1 MPKGGIRKMKKIVA
15 FCLIFAIIGSFLTI
29 FPSADS
35 PIGITAKSAVLI
47 DADSGS
53 ILYEKNAHEQ
63 MGMASTTKIMTALTV
78 LWLCSADSVVKIS
91 REAVGIEGSSV
102 YLCEGEELT
111 VEQLLY
117 ALLLSSA
124 NDAAVAL
131 AIHSAG
137 SVDRFAEKMNQY
149 ADALGIEDTHFTNP
163 HGLYDDEHY
172 TTAYSLALI
181 AREAMKNELL
191 RRIFSTYKATIPFC
205 GEPDR
210 RLLVN
215 HNKLLRSY
223 DGAIGVKTG
232 FTKKTGRTLVSAAE
246 RDGLT
251 LIAVTLNAPDDW
263 KDHTSMLDYGF
274 ENYERRVLYDAY
286 EYELY
291 MPVVGS
297 DTEYVRLTNSLPLAL
312 TLKKGDLSASVRVL
326 SSYRFLFAPCNE
338 GKELGTL
345 ELSANGNTVSSPI
358 VTTEE
363 ICAPSRQKHFPYK
376 LFKKD

>member
-1 MPKGGIRKMKKIVA
+1 MKKIVA
-15 FCLIFAIIGSFLTI
+15 FCLIFAITMGLFTV
-29 FPSADS
+29 FPSADAS
-35 PIGITAKSAVLI
+35 LSVSAKGAVLI

-53 ILYEKNAHEQ
+53 ILYEKNAREP

-78 LWLCSADSVVKIS
+78 LWLCAADSVVTIPKD
-91 REAVGIEGSSV
+91 AVGIEGSSV
-102 YLCEGEELT
+102 YLCEGEQLT

-137 SVDRFAEKMNQY
+137 SVESFCAQMNKY
-149 ADALGIEDTHFTNP
+149 ADSLGIEDTNFTNP
-163 HGLYDDEHY
+163 HGLYDDDHY
-172 TTAYSLALI
+172 TTALSLALI

-191 RRIFSTYKATIPFC
+191 RKIFSTHKATIPFN
-205 GEPDR
+205 GTPDR

-215 HNKLLRSY
+215 HNKLLRTY

-263 KDHTSMLDYGF
+263 QDHTAMLNYGF
-274 ENYERRVLYDAY
+274 ENYERRVIYEAGEY
-286 EYELY
+286 EYY
-291 MPVVGS
+291 MPVVGT
-297 DTEYVRLTNSLPLAL
+297 DAKYARLTNSEPL
-312 TLKKGDLSASVRVL
+312 TLTAKKGETSVSERVR
-326 SSYRFLFAPCNE
+326 SSYRFTYAPCAK
-338 GKELGTL
+338 GAVLGSI
-345 ELSANGNTVSSPI
+345 ELSMDGRTASSPL
-358 VTTEE
+358 VTGEE
-363 ICAPSRQKHFPYK
+363 ICKPKKEKSFWDK

>member
-1 MPKGGIRKMKKIVA
+1 MKKIVA

-29 FPSADS
+29 FPNADAPFGVS
-35 PIGITAKSAVLI
+35 AKSAVLI
-47 DADSGS
+47 DAQSGRV
-53 ILYEKNAHEQ
+53 LYEKNAHEC

-78 LWLCSADSVVKIS
+78 LWLCSADSVVTVPK
-91 REAVGIEGSSV
+91 EAVGIEGSSV

-137 SVDRFAEKMNQY
+137 SVDHFSEKMNQY
-149 ADALGIEDTHFTNP
+149 AEALGIENTHFTNP
-163 HGLYDDEHY
+163 HGLYDDDHY
-172 TTAYSLALI
+172 TTALSLALI

-191 RRIFSTYKATIPFC
+191 RKIFSTYKATIPFC

-210 RLLVN
+210 RLLEN
-215 HNKLLRSY
+215 HNKLLRTY

-232 FTKKTGRTLVSAAE
+232 FTKKTGRTLVSAAK

-263 KDHTSMLDYGF
+263 QDHTSMLDYGF
-274 ENYERRVLYDAY
+274 ENYERRVLYEAY
-286 EYELY
+286 EFEYY
-291 MPVVGS
+291 MPAVGS

-312 TLKKGDLSASVRVL
+312 TLKKGECAVSERVL
-326 SSYRFLFAPCNE
+326 SSYRFVYAPCSI
-338 GKELGTL
+338 GTELGTL
-345 ELSANGNTVSSPI
+345 ELCTDGQAVSSPLI
-358 VTTEE
+358 TGERVCSPKKEN
-363 ICAPSRQKHFPYK
+363 SFWGK
-376 LFKKD
+376 LFKKE